1 MKQQSGFTLIEL
13 MVVVAIVA
21 IIATF
26 AIPAFTEQ
34 VRKSRRSDAI
44 ATLGDLQV
52 RQERWRS
59 NNATYGTLANITG
72 TTAALF
78 NGAHDN
84 YDFAVTTNTATA
96 YTITATPKGAQ
107 SGDRCG
113 TFTLALDA
121 AARPGLPPQKS
132 VSGTGNCL

>member
-1 MKQQSGFTLIEL
+1 MRMRGFTLIEL
-13 MVVVAIVA
+13 MVVVAIIA
-21 IIATF
+21 IIAAI
-26 AIPAFTEQ
+26 AIPSFNEQ

-59 NNATYGTLANITG
+59 NNATYGTLDQVSG
-72 TTAALF
+72 TTATAF
-78 NGAHDN
+78 NNAHDHYN
-84 YDFAVTTNTATA
+84 FAVTVNTATA

-113 TFTLALDA
+113 TYTIAFDTAT
-121 AARPGLPPQKS
+121 RPGVPAQRS
-132 VSGTGNCL
+132 AGGSNCL